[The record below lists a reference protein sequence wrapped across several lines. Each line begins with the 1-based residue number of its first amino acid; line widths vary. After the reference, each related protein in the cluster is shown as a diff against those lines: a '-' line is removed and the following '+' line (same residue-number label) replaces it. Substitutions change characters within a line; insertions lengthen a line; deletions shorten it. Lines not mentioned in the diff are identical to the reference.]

1 MEVNTYNILLKYAKS
16 IDSQNASDLVHD
28 AYLKIIE
35 SGKDLNEVEIGY
47 YILTIKSIFLN
58 KYKKKKIQNTILYDD
73 FGIHIE
79 EMPEEMQSN
88 KQLDLSVLNPFEKL
102 LIHSLFGVEILNEKI
117 GVMEVIDGCNM
128 LQLSKDSKI
137 PYITIRKAIK
147 AIKNKLKDQI
157 KEYEY

>member
-1 MEVNTYNILLKYAKS
+1 MEVNTYDILLKYAKS
-16 IDSQNASDLVHD
+16 IDNQNASDLVHD